1 MNSANVQKDHL
12 SMGRTTLLTM
22 VAYNNSGQ
30 EKGRLELTYRSML
43 IAACTVSFATII
55 LPELPRSLSEW
66 QRREEAAE
74 MITTMKKLAS
84 EGHDA
89 AALCFVKN
97 YIPDNR
103 QRPSALAQKE
113 DPEAMFLDRGRQF
126 RLGRIEQGQQP
137 IANSAEK
144 AFVPAIQ
151 HIFRSKE

>member
-1 MNSANVQKDHL
+1 
-12 SMGRTTLLTM
+12 MGRTTLLTM

-43 IAACTVSFATII
+43 IAACTVCFATII

-74 MITTMKKLAS
+74 TRPTMKKLAS
-84 EGHDA
+84 EGHNA
-89 AALCFVKN
+89 AALWFVKN

-103 QRPSALAQKE
+103 QRLSALTQKE
-113 DPEAMFLDRGRQF
+113 DPEAMFLDGGRKI
-126 RLGRIEQGQQP
+126 RLGRKEQGQQL

-144 AFVPAIQ
+144 SFVPAIQ
-151 HIFRSKE
+151 HIFRNKE